1 MTDVMTTEEKVAG
14 EILQKPEEIRA
25 GGRTYLFNP
34 PSVATLI
41 MVSEAVSRL
50 PRLEL
55 DKGNIVSETLRVA
68 KDCRKIGEI
77 LAIFL
82 IGAKR
87 IREEEKVSKKGWK
100 RLAWAFRRR
109 KDPGTVDRL
118 ASRLLEELS
127 PKEMQS
133 LAVQL
138 ITRMQTTDFF
148 GLITFL
154 IESSMTR
161 PTKVMETTASGRS

>member
-1 MTDVMTTEEKVAG
+1 MTIEQKVSR
-14 EILQKPEEIRA
+14 EILQKPEEITI
-25 GGRTYLFNP
+25 GGKTYMAYP

-41 MVSEAVSRL
+41 MVSEAVSEL
-50 PRLEL
+50 PKLEL
-55 DKGNIVSETLRVA
+55 DKENIVSETLRVA

-82 IGAKR
+82 LGAKR
-87 IREEEKVSKKGWK
+87 IREEEKTAQNGWK
-100 RLAWAFRRR
+100 GLIRRLFGRGRHNA
-109 KDPGTVDRL
+109 VDEL

-127 PKEMQS
+127 PKELQS

-138 ITRMQTTDFF
+138 ITRMQTIDFF

-154 IESSMTR
+154 IESNMTR
-161 PTKVMETTASGRS
+161 PTKVIETTASGRS